1 MEELEALARRVY
13 RAYAALPESGGK
25 RVDPELLAGRLL
37 GLKIDYRRL
46 SRDGSILGV
55 TAPAA
60 VGVPVLEEGG
70 VAWYYLDGRT
80 ILLDRSLLSPWAS
93 PGRRRFTLMHEIGH
107 RLLNGVCAADAE
119 SEGKANRLASALLMP
134 EALLRRNLED
144 CAWQAGPLPDKRLD
158 PERYRAFAAL
168 ADAMGV
174 SRQAL
179 AIRMEQLGLW
189 RQRRGWILRPPSAV
203 FPAQGE
209 MEG

>member
-1 MEELEALARRVY
+1 MTQFEDKTVLVTG
-13 RAYAALPESGGK
+13 AAGFIG
-25 RVDPELLAGRLL
+25 AF
-37 GLKIDYRRL
+37 L
-46 SRDGSILGV
+46 S
-55 TAPAA
+55 
-60 VGVPVLEEGG
+60 
-70 VAWYYLDGRT
+70 
-80 ILLDRSLLSPWAS
+80 
-93 PGRRRFTLMHEIGH
+93 
-107 RLLNGVCAADAE
+107 
-119 SEGKANRLASALLMP
+119 

-144 CAWQAGPLPDKRLD
+144 CAWQAGPLPDKQLD

-189 RQRRGWILRPPSAV
+189 RQRRGWVLRPPSAV